1 MLEIYNHTKTTLPT
15 TLESRLDFALQVAL
29 DCVFE
34 GVLDDLD
41 SQNNEIESMRR
52 ISRGE
57 SSGESRRIS
66 RRISR
71 VKSRG
76 VSLGESRRT
85 NRGGS
90 HNKFFHIEL
99 MFVGSVKMRE
109 FNRGFLGKDYATDV
123 LSFPLENMQMPK
135 ISAKSSKKAK
145 SSKIDFIDFL
155 GAIVINLPLAKQNS
169 KKFKHSL
176 EIEITILFIHAAL
189 HLLGFDHERDSGEH
203 RDKEREIMA
212 RLGFELELSQN
223 LQSLILRANWPCK

>member
-34 GVLDDLD
+34 GALDDLD

-52 ISRGE
+52 ISR
-57 SSGESRRIS
+57 
-66 RRISR
+66 RISR
-71 VKSRG
+71 VKSSGESRG
-76 VSLGESRRT
+76 ISLGESRRT

-90 HNKFFHIEL
+90 HSKFFHIEL
-99 MFVGSVKMRE
+99 MFVGSVKIRE

-123 LSFPLENMQMPK
+123 LSFPLENTQMPK
-135 ISAKSSKKAK
+135 ISAKSSKKAE
-145 SSKIDFIDFL
+145 SSNLDFIDFL

-169 KKFKHSL
+169 RKFKHSL
-176 EIEITILFIHAAL
+176 EVEITILFIHAVL
-189 HLLGFDHERDSGEH
+189 HLLGFDHESDSGEH

-212 RLGFELELSQN
+212 RLGFELGLSQN
-223 LQSLILRANWPCK
+223 LQSLILRANSPCK

>member
-34 GVLDDLD
+34 SVSNDLD
-41 SQNNEIESMRR
+41 SQTNEIESKRG

-57 SSGESRRIS
+57 SC
-66 RRISR
+66 
-71 VKSRG
+71 
-76 VSLGESRRT
+76 GESRRT

-90 HNKFFHIEL
+90 HSKYFHIEL

-135 ISAKSSKKAK
+135 ISAKSSKKVE
-145 SSKIDFIDFL
+145 SSNLDFIDFL
-155 GAIVINLPLAKQNS
+155 GTIVINLPLAKQNS
-169 KKFKHSL
+169 RKFKHSL

-189 HLLGFDHERDSGEH
+189 HLLGFDHESDSGEH

-212 RLGFELELSQN
+212 RLGFELGLSQN
-223 LQSLILRANWPCK
+223 LQSLILRANSPCK